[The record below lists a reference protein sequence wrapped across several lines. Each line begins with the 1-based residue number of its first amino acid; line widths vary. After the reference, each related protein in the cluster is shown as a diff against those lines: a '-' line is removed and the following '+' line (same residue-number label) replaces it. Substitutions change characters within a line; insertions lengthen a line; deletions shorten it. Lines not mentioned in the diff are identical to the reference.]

1 MLWVVCYPPPPTLEK
16 PTTFFF
22 SLQAAAEVHT
32 IQWKLSRKSSKA
44 CYFSTP
50 LCTLPIL
57 YYTLSRLPHE
67 QPERRRRR
75 AKPEIQISF
84 SSKDMMMDFFRE
96 SLAKS
101 LGDGTP
107 LSLTDYLNRAYLNS
121 FWFTQSILKYL
132 GPFSLFQL
140 LLRQILVKVK
150 NSNFNHVYFLV
161 KTKIALRSFHC
172 IHRFNASQLTHFDY

>member
-75 AKPEIQISF
+75 RAKPEIQISF
-84 SSKDMMMDFFRE
+84 SSKDMMMDFFGE

-107 LSLTDYLNRAYLNS
+107 FSLTDYLNRAYLNS
-121 FWFTQSILKYL
+121 FWFTQNILKYL
-132 GPFSLFQL
+132 GPFSLFLNAQL
-140 LLRQILVKVK
+140 ERGG
-150 NSNFNHVYFLV
+150 
-161 KTKIALRSFHC
+161 KTKSAVAKANFG
-172 IHRFNASQLTHFDY
+172 

>member
-57 YYTLSRLPHE
+57 YYTLS
-67 QPERRRRR
+67 
-75 AKPEIQISF
+75 
-84 SSKDMMMDFFRE
+84 
-96 SLAKS
+96 
-101 LGDGTP
+101 
-107 LSLTDYLNRAYLNS
+107 DYLMNNPSEEEGEVEAR
-121 FWFTQSILKYL
+121 
-132 GPFSLFQL
+132 
-140 LLRQILVKVK
+140 
-150 NSNFNHVYFLV
+150 NSN
-161 KTKIALRSFHC
+161 
-172 IHRFNASQLTHFDY
+172 